1 MSIALQRP
9 LRNGFLIF
17 MLGLSWLGLGAVEP
31 VIVPLWPGLP
41 PGAKAVPNYQESTRR
56 PGDLASTLIF
66 KVSQPTLEIFQ
77 PDPLPANG
85 VLSPAIVVCPGGGY
99 ACLAYEHEGR
109 TTARWLAAHGFTAAI
124 LKYRLP
130 SDEIMEDKGVG
141 PLQDVQEAIRTLRR
155 QAARWHID
163 PERIG
168 IMGFSAGGHLAA
180 SAATRHAERVYPPV
194 DAISARPDFCVLMYP
209 VISMQLG
216 LTHPGSR
223 QGLLGDAPS
232 QALVDNASCE
242 LRADKT
248 TPPTFLVHSQNDD
261 LVPVENSL
269 GFFRKLTACGVPAEL
284 HIYPRGGH
292 GYGLG
297 VRGDSP
303 KSVRNELERWLKEQ
317 TQR

>member
-9 LRNGFLIF
+9 LRHGFLIL

-31 VIVPLWPGLP
+31 VVVPLWPGLP
-41 PGAKAVPNYQESTRR
+41 PGAKVAPDYRETALDK
-56 PGDLASTLIF
+56 PGEPASPLIS
-66 KVSQPTLEIFQ
+66 KVSQPTLEIYQ
-77 PDPLPANG
+77 PDPLPAMG
-85 VLSPAIVVCPGGGY
+85 APAVVVCPGGGY
-99 ACLAYEHEGR
+99 ACLAYGHEGR
-109 TTARWLAAHGFTAAI
+109 DIARWLAARGFTAAI

-141 PLQDVQEAIRTLRR
+141 PLQDAQEAIRSLRR

-163 PERIG
+163 PKRIG

-269 GFFRKLTACGVPAEL
+269 SFFRKLTACGVPAEL
-284 HIYPRGGH
+284 HIYPKGGH

-297 VRGDSP
+297 VRDDSP
-303 KSVRNELERWLKEQ
+303 KSVRDELERWLKEQ